1 MFKKVSVA
9 ELKENMRFSEP
20 VFFDDGVYM
29 LADAGVPLHSR
40 ELDALVRWDIPFV
53 LTAGGIIKES
63 DLPLDP
69 DDAEDVE
76 DIEEL
81 DSLEPE
87 SEYADDF
94 LSDEEPLDAFESS
107 AASNAWAGEAFAPK
121 PSPSPEDASSKDEH
135 KRPKTLAEA
144 FPDGK
149 VDRIPPS
156 MRETQQYASY
166 KSFVAAIDELFTS
179 IKKSNSP
186 SRAVDEVASDLRLFI
201 LESRASAV
209 RCIFGND
216 IEEREMAKN
225 AVHTAIISML
235 VAENLSVSNAGLERI
250 ITGALL
256 HDVGMLRVPDAIIEK
271 AGKLSAEELAVIHN
285 HPMYGYKI
293 IHETLMYPEEV
304 AVAALQHHEHWD
316 GTGYPDKLTGD
327 KISLQARIISAAD
340 AFVAM
345 VSARAY
351 RSKFSGYEAMK
362 NLVADN
368 ARRYDPDIVK
378 AMIQNIGIYP
388 VGSIVLLNNAAI
400 ARVTQVFPGSPL
412 RPVVKVIIDE
422 AGQSYPDDESETVDL
437 RANKSLFIVRDIN
450 PTEI

>member
-1 MFKKVSVA
+1 MFKKVA
-9 ELKENMRFSEP
+9 TADLKENMRFSEP

-29 LADAGVPLHSR
+29 LADAGVPLRSR
-40 ELDALVRWDIPFV
+40 ELDALARWDIPFV
-53 LTAGGIIKES
+53 LTTGGVIKENVGTQG
-63 DLPLDP
+63 P
-69 DDAEDVE
+69 DDVE
-76 DIEEL
+76 EVEEL
-81 DSLEPE
+81 QSLEPIGALE
-87 SEYADDF
+87 GEFEGAALQDDASP
-94 LSDEEPLDAFESS
+94 LS
-107 AASNAWAGEAFAPK
+107 PK
-121 PSPSPEDASSKDEH
+121 PSPKAASGGERK
-135 KRPKTLAEA
+135 KPMTLAEA

-149 VDRIPPS
+149 IDRIPAS
-156 MRETQQYASY
+156 MRSTPQYASY
-166 KSFVAAIDELFTS
+166 KSFVEAIDGLFAS
-179 IKKSNSP
+179 IKKSDRVSH
-186 SRAVDEVASDLRLFI
+186 AVDEVAGDLRLFI

-225 AVHTAIISML
+225 AVHTAIVSML
-235 VAENLSVSNAGLERI
+235 VAENLAVSDMGLERI

-256 HDVGMLRVPDAIIEK
+256 HDAGMLRVPDAIIEK
-271 AGKLSAEELAVIHN
+271 AGKLSSEELAIIHN
-285 HPMYGYKI
+285 HPIYGYKI
-293 IHETLMYPEEV
+293 VHETLMYPEEV
-304 AVAALQHHEHWD
+304 ALAALQHHEHWD
-316 GTGYPDKLTGD
+316 GTGYPDGLVGD
-327 KISLQARIISAAD
+327 KISLQARIIAAAD

-412 RPVVKVIIDE
+412 RPVVKVIVDE

-437 RANKSLFIVRDIN
+437 RVNKSLFIVRDIN